1 VLADPE
7 ETSRFNG
14 FAAGDPLATREAV
27 ETAPVEFC
35 LTTGLK
41 TGVNEMRSRQIVLA
55 RRSLSQRNI
64 SSSVSAFFG
73 AAPLA
78 SLSK

>member
-1 VLADPE
+1 MMFGSLK
-7 ETSRFNG
+7 
-14 FAAGDPLATREAV
+14 PLKRLVGPPGTGA
-27 ETAPVEFC
+27 
-35 LTTGLK
+35 TGLK
-41 TGVNEMRSRQIVLA
+41 TGVNDVRSRQIVLA

-73 AAPLA
+73 AAPSA